1 MKTKTYTAKTET
13 LLQEQANAFK
23 SNYDFQCN
31 VIDPLRKYGRSKIAV
46 TYSDL
51 DMGVNNTLIEQVLK
65 GLDLEHG
72 VDAELLK
79 GIFDT
84 LADDQ
89 HIDNPDC
96 FSVLIVS
103 KTEGEGEIHLN
114 INNHSKKSQVAIAR
128 MFGQHYFGKGGY
140 RLDWRSDV
148 YSDGM
153 GGEEWTVNKS
163 GEAYSFSDGEY
174 IPTTI

>member
-1 MKTKTYTAKTET
+1 MNTNKDI
-13 LLQEQANAFK
+13 LQDQVSDAQKHFADAMYKDE
-23 SNYDFQCN
+23 
-31 VIDPLRKYGRSKIAV
+31 IRKYGRSKIAV
-46 TYSDL
+46 TYRDL
-51 DMGVNNTLIEQVLK
+51 DMGVNNTLIEQILK
-65 GLDLEHG
+65 GLDMEHG
-72 VDAELLK
+72 ADAELLK
-79 GIFDT
+79 GMFDI

-89 HIDNPDC
+89 HIEDPDC

-140 RLDWRSDV
+140 RLDWISDV
-148 YSDGM
+148 HPDGM

-174 IPTTI
+174 IPMTI